1 MKLEVLNRLRCPRA
15 AALTSALSRRWRGL
29 WTHLTELSFRDIAP
43 DALDA
48 ALKQGGP
55 ARVSALLHTA
65 ARLAPADLV
74 FTVRG
79 YPRYHDI
86 PIEIP
91 CFHRAISVK
100 LRVDAFYLTLPAQ
113 GAEFPVLERLSIASF
128 RFNIPD
134 LVLLQCPRLRV
145 LEVCGRPDLGTIRV
159 HSLTIEELFVTSDG
173 RLSNIDI
180 MAPVLK
186 QCKSSY
192 CYNNVGI
199 GEMWRLSGLNL
210 QMVGSVYVLTLLLSP
225 LPPDFV
231 GSADLSFS
239 QAMALLPAIS
249 VCQLS
254 LYLTPGHVFGAM
266 VLDVL
271 GACSTI
277 TRLKVSIRPNEVIC
291 SSLWLPDIHILRQL
305 FSEILDNHKSC
316 WGKEARHLPN
326 CPCDQP
332 QNWRSEN
339 ISLIALEEVEI
350 VGFGGTDHEVDFL
363 KLLLRC
369 ATLMKRMTV
378 KLSPEVLPSDRGCKE
393 IYNICMGNPDM
404 QCSIYSSGGDQG
416 QYA

>member
-1 MKLEVLNRLRCPRA
+1 
-15 AALTSALSRRWRGL
+15 
-29 WTHLTELSFRDIAP
+29 
-43 DALDA
+43 
-48 ALKQGGP
+48 
-55 ARVSALLHTA
+55 
-65 ARLAPADLV
+65 
-74 FTVRG
+74 
-79 YPRYHDI
+79 
-86 PIEIP
+86 
-91 CFHRAISVK
+91 
-100 LRVDAFYLTLPAQ
+100 
-113 GAEFPVLERLSIASF
+113 
-128 RFNIPD
+128 
-134 LVLLQCPRLRV
+134 
-145 LEVCGRPDLGTIRV
+145 
-159 HSLTIEELFVTSDG
+159 
-173 RLSNIDI
+173 
-180 MAPVLK
+180 
-186 QCKSSY
+186 
-192 CYNNVGI
+192 
-199 GEMWRLSGLNL
+199 
-210 QMVGSVYVLTLLLSP
+210 MVGSVYVLTLLLSA

-277 TRLKVSIRPNEVIC
+277 TRLKVAIRPNE
-291 SSLWLPDIHILRQL
+291 
-305 FSEILDNHKSC
+305 
-316 WGKEARHLPN
+316 GKEARHLPN